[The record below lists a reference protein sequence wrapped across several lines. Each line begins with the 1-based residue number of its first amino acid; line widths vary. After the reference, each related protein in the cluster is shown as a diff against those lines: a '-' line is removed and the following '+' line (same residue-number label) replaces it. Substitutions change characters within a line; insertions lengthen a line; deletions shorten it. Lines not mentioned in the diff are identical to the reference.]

1 VEAVEAETAAATAEA
16 EAEKAAAAGLAV
28 RSLES
33 PGGSPVAE
41 E

>member
-16 EAEKAAAAGLAV
+16 EAEKAAAARLAV
-28 RSLES
+28 RSQES
-33 PGGSPVAE
+33 PGGIPVAE